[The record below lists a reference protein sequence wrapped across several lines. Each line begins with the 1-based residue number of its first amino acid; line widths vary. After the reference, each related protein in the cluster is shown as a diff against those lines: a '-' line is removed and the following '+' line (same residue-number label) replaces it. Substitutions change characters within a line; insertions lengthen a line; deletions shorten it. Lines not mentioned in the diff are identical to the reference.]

1 MPPAS
6 PDDPPIVN
14 IHTDGSCLGNPGP
27 GGYGVVL
34 DYNGRRKQ
42 FSAGYALTTN
52 NRMELLAAIVG
63 LEALHRPCKV
73 VLHSDSRYVVDAI
86 SKGWATRW
94 RHNGWRRN
102 KKDAAV
108 NPDLWQ
114 RLLDVCE
121 QHSVEFRW
129 VRGHSG
135 NADNE
140 LCDQLARAAAESS
153 DLLPD
158 PGYGIDH

>member
-1 MPPAS
+1 MPSAP

-63 LEALHRPCKV
+63 LEALNRPWRSGFALGFPLRGGRHRQG
-73 VLHSDSRYVVDAI
+73 L
-86 SKGWATRW
+86 G
-94 RHNGWRRN
+94 
-102 KKDAAV
+102 
-108 NPDLWQ
+108 NP
-114 RLLDVCE
+114 
-121 QHSVEFRW
+121 
-129 VRGHSG
+129 
-135 NADNE
+135 
-140 LCDQLARAAAESS
+140 LA
-153 DLLPD
+153 P
-158 PGYGIDH
+158 

>member
-1 MPPAS
+1 MPPAP

-73 VLHSDSRYVVDAI
+73 GTVLAFALGFPLR
-86 SKGWATRW
+86 GG
-94 RHNGWRRN
+94 RHQQGLG
-102 KKDAAV
+102 
-108 NPDLWQ
+108 NP
-114 RLLDVCE
+114 
-121 QHSVEFRW
+121 
-129 VRGHSG
+129 
-135 NADNE
+135 
-140 LCDQLARAAAESS
+140 LA
-153 DLLPD
+153 P
-158 PGYGIDH
+158 